1 MNFRA
6 KVIKILVVLLLV
18 AFNQSVLFSQEP
30 NEFIRSVANEASQI
44 IAGNENKEAKIQKLK
59 QIAKKS
65 VDIKGLGSYT
75 LGSYK
80 KKISDNQKQVYY
92 PLFERYFL
100 KTFANR
106 LVDYTDPKVN
116 VVSQKKI
123 NEKYTI
129 VSSILVATEKRPEIK
144 IDWRVYTV
152 DPENLLIRDLII
164 EGLSLART
172 QREEFSSIIQS
183 NDENIDALFASLENF
198 INK

>member
-1 MNFRA
+1 MNFRT

-44 IAGNENKEAKIQKLK
+44 IAGSGNKETKMQKLK
-59 QIAKKS
+59 EVAKKS

-75 LGSYK
+75 LGGYK
-80 KKISDNQKQVYY
+80 KEISENQKQEYY
-92 PLFERYFL
+92 PLFEKYFL
-100 KTFANR
+100 KTFASR
-106 LVDYTDPKVN
+106 LIDYTDPKVN
-116 VVSQKKI
+116 VISQKKI

-152 DPENLLIRDLII
+152 DPENPLIRDLII

-183 NDENIDALFASLENF
+183 NDGNIDALFVSLKNF